1 MKKVSVIIPV
11 YGVEKYIA
19 AAVNSV
25 LQQTYTNFELI
36 IVDNGSPD
44 RSIEICQTFHD
55 PRIKIIRQE
64 NRGPSGSRNTGIRH
78 ATGDYIAFLDGDD
91 IWMPD
96 KLAKHVQHLKNNPH
110 VGISFCYS
118 AFIDVHGNSLGLYM
132 TPKLTDIT
140 PGYVLCRCPMS
151 NGSVSVYRREVF
163 AEIAFQDNLRGYPEV
178 CYFNE
183 RMRNLE
189 DVECWTR
196 MALQTHWAIEGI
208 PETLTLYRLNDQGSS
223 ANINQQLE
231 YLDKLV
237 EQLRSYAP
245 EFIAEWEKPLRAN
258 QLRFL
263 ARRMVSLGQGRIAV
277 KLINR
282 ALAMHR
288 CLLQKEELKRT
299 LITVAAAYTLLF
311 LPQSLCE
318 QTKTLYLS
326 RARRQPQ
333 RQPIPALQQ
342 VAVR

>member
-11 YGVEKYIA
+11 YGVENYIA

-64 NRGPSGSRNTGIRH
+64 NRGPSGSRNTGLRH

-91 IWMPD
+91 IWLPD
-96 KLAKHVQHLKNNPH
+96 KLAKHIQHLRNNPH

-118 AFIDVHGNSLGLYM
+118 AFIDSHSNSLGLYM

-151 NGSVSVYRREVF
+151 NGSVSVYRRQVF
-163 AEIAFQDNLRGYPEV
+163 AEIAFQDNLRGYSEV

-196 MALQTHWAIEGI
+196 MALQTTWEIEGI

-223 ANINQQLE
+223 ANVRQQLE
-231 YLDKLV
+231 HVDKLV
-237 EQLRSYAP
+237 EQLQSYAP
-245 EFIAEWEKPLRAN
+245 EFITEWEKPFRAN

-263 ARRMVSLGQGRIAV
+263 ARRMVSLGQGRMAV
-277 KLINR
+277 KLINQ
-282 ALAMHR
+282 ALAMHP
-288 CLLQKEELKRT
+288 CLLQEELKRT
-299 LITVAAAYTLLF
+299 LVTVAAAYILLL
-311 LPQSLCE
+311 LPKFLCE
-318 QTKTLYLS
+318 QVKTFYLEFAK
-326 RARRQPQ
+326 RQHRRQLIPTL
-333 RQPIPALQQ
+333 RQA
-342 VAVR
+342 AVR